1 MPASRKKI
9 DARRAKAKRPLLHVI
24 PSPSDSSEAGPIRW
38 SKVKI
43 AQSRV
48 AEGYYD
54 REEVR
59 ELLLREVME
68 ELTRG

>member
-1 MPASRKKI
+1 M
-9 DARRAKAKRPLLHVI
+9 I